1 LRAEINKAACENK
14 AEGGNMAERR
24 MFAKS
29 VIDSDLFLDM
39 PPTTQMLYFHLA
51 MRADDDGFINNP
63 RRIQR
68 MIGASDDDMRILI
81 AKQFIL
87 TFQSGVI
94 VIRHWKIH
102 NYIQKDRY
110 RPSTCEEKD
119 FVHLDNTK
127 AYEIS
132 DTKCIHDVS
141 KEDTDLD
148 TNRVQDGY
156 VGKVRLG
163 KVRLGKVRLDA
174 AANTPSS
181 GECQEKVQDLYDG
194 DRGEVVTA
202 FCDNLQAFAG
212 NLVLEQLNDVYDRYG
227 KQWCLAA
234 IKEAAVNGGR
244 SIQYVIKVLER
255 WEREGFK
262 SSRKKHRQ
270 ANQADADELYKQ
282 GMAALKEM
290 GMMEDGQD
298 KQV

>member
-1 LRAEINKAACENK
+1 
-14 AEGGNMAERR
+14 MAERR

-87 TFQSGVI
+87 TFENGVI
-94 VIRHWKIH
+94 VIRHWKLH
-102 NYIQKDRY
+102 NYIRKDMYHPTEYQAERQMLSLKNNKSPYELNADAGSQDSSRTCNGYVTDSSRTCNENVSIGKDRKG
-110 RPSTCEEKD
+110 KD
-119 FVHLDNTK
+119 R
-127 AYEIS
+127 I
-132 DTKCIHDVS
+132 
-141 KEDTDLD
+141 
-148 TNRVQDGY
+148 
-156 VGKVRLG
+156 
-163 KVRLGKVRLDA
+163 GKVRLD

-194 DRGEVVTA
+194 DRGEVITA
-202 FCDNLQAFAG
+202 FCDNLQPFAG

-282 GMAALKEM
+282 GMATLKEM

>member
-1 LRAEINKAACENK
+1 
-14 AEGGNMAERR
+14 MAERR

-87 TFQSGVI
+87 TFENGVI
-94 VIRHWKIH
+94 VIRHWKLH
-102 NYIQKDRY
+102 NYIRKDMYHPTEYQAERQMLSLKNNKSPYELNADAGSQDSSRTCNGYVTDSLRTCNETVSIGKDRKG
-110 RPSTCEEKD
+110 KD
-119 FVHLDNTK
+119 R
-127 AYEIS
+127 I
-132 DTKCIHDVS
+132 
-141 KEDTDLD
+141 
-148 TNRVQDGY
+148 
-156 VGKVRLG
+156 GKD
-163 KVRLGKVRLDA
+163 RLDA

-202 FCDNLQAFAG
+202 FCDNLQPFAG

>member
-1 LRAEINKAACENK
+1 
-14 AEGGNMAERR
+14 MAERR

-87 TFQSGVI
+87 TFENGVI
-94 VIRHWKIH
+94 VIRHWKLH
-102 NYIQKDRY
+102 NYIRKDMYHPTEYQAERQMLSLKNNKSPYELNADAGSQDSSRTCNGYVTDSSRTCNETVSIGKDRKG
-110 RPSTCEEKD
+110 KD
-119 FVHLDNTK
+119 R
-127 AYEIS
+127 I
-132 DTKCIHDVS
+132 
-141 KEDTDLD
+141 
-148 TNRVQDGY
+148 
-156 VGKVRLG
+156 
-163 KVRLGKVRLDA
+163 GKVRLDA

-194 DRGEVVTA
+194 DLGEVVTA

-290 GMMEDGQD
+290 GMMEDG
-298 KQV
+298 

>member
-1 LRAEINKAACENK
+1 
-14 AEGGNMAERR
+14 MAERR

-87 TFQSGVI
+87 TFENGVI
-94 VIRHWKIH
+94 VIRHWKLH
-102 NYIQKDRY
+102 NYIRKDMYHPTEYQAERQMLSLKNNKSPYELNADAGSQDSSRTCNGYVTDSSRTCNENVSIGKDRKG
-110 RPSTCEEKD
+110 KD
-119 FVHLDNTK
+119 RK
-127 AYEIS
+127 
-132 DTKCIHDVS
+132 
-141 KEDTDLD
+141 
-148 TNRVQDGY
+148 
-156 VGKVRLG
+156 GKDRI
-163 KVRLGKVRLDA
+163 GKVRLDA

-270 ANQADADELYKQ
+270 ANQADADELYQQ

>member
-1 LRAEINKAACENK
+1 MKPPAILKV
-14 AEGGNMAERR
+14 EGGNMAERR

-63 RRIQR
+63 RCIQR

-110 RPSTCEEKD
+110 RPSTCEEKY
-119 FVHLDNTK
+119 FIHLDNTK

-156 VGKVRLG
+156 VG

-270 ANQADADELYKQ
+270 ANQADADELYQQ

>member
-1 LRAEINKAACENK
+1 
-14 AEGGNMAERR
+14 MAERR

-29 VIDSDLFLDM
+29 VIDSDVFLDM

-87 TFQSGVI
+87 TFENGVI
-94 VIRHWKIH
+94 VIRHWKLH
-102 NYIQKDRY
+102 NYIRKDMYHPTEYQAERQMLSLKNNKSPYELNADAGSQDSSRTCNGYVTDSSRTCNETVSIGKDRKG
-110 RPSTCEEKD
+110 KD
-119 FVHLDNTK
+119 R
-127 AYEIS
+127 I
-132 DTKCIHDVS
+132 
-141 KEDTDLD
+141 
-148 TNRVQDGY
+148 
-156 VGKVRLG
+156 
-163 KVRLGKVRLDA
+163 GKVRLDA
-174 AANTPSS
+174 ATNTPSS

>member
-1 LRAEINKAACENK
+1 
-14 AEGGNMAERR
+14 MAERR

-87 TFQSGVI
+87 TFENGVI
-94 VIRHWKIH
+94 VIRHWKLH
-102 NYIQKDRY
+102 NYIRKDMYHPTEYQAERQMLSLKNNKSPYELNADAGSQDSSRTCNGYVTDSSRTCNENVSIGKDRKG
-110 RPSTCEEKD
+110 KD
-119 FVHLDNTK
+119 R
-127 AYEIS
+127 I
-132 DTKCIHDVS
+132 
-141 KEDTDLD
+141 
-148 TNRVQDGY
+148 
-156 VGKVRLG
+156 
-163 KVRLGKVRLDA
+163 GKVRLDA
-174 AANTPSS
+174 AATDTPSS

-194 DRGEVVTA
+194 DLGEVVTA
-202 FCDNLQAFAG
+202 FCDNLQPFAG

>member
-1 LRAEINKAACENK
+1 
-14 AEGGNMAERR
+14 MAERR

-68 MIGASDDDMRILI
+68 MIGASDDDMKILI

-87 TFQSGVI
+87 TFENGVI
-94 VIRHWKIH
+94 VIRHWKLH
-102 NYIQKDRY
+102 NYIRKDMYHPTEYQAERQMLSLKNNKSPYELNADAGSQDSSRTCNGYVTDSSRTCNENVSIGKDRKG
-110 RPSTCEEKD
+110 KD
-119 FVHLDNTK
+119 
-127 AYEIS
+127 
-132 DTKCIHDVS
+132 
-141 KEDTDLD
+141 
-148 TNRVQDGY
+148 
-156 VGKVRLG
+156 RLG
-163 KVRLGKVRLDA
+163 KDRLGA

-290 GMMEDGQD
+290 GMMEDEQD

>member
-1 LRAEINKAACENK
+1 
-14 AEGGNMAERR
+14 MAERR

-87 TFQSGVI
+87 TFENGVI
-94 VIRHWKIH
+94 VIRHWKLH
-102 NYIQKDRY
+102 NYIRKDMYHPTEYQAERQMLSLKNNKSPYELNADAGSQDSSRTCNGYVTDSSRTCNETVSIGKDRKG
-110 RPSTCEEKD
+110 KD
-119 FVHLDNTK
+119 R
-127 AYEIS
+127 I
-132 DTKCIHDVS
+132 
-141 KEDTDLD
+141 
-148 TNRVQDGY
+148 
-156 VGKVRLG
+156 
-163 KVRLGKVRLDA
+163 GKVRLDA

-270 ANQADADELYKQ
+270 ANQADADELYQQ

>member
-1 LRAEINKAACENK
+1 
-14 AEGGNMAERR
+14 MAERR

-87 TFQSGVI
+87 TFENGVI
-94 VIRHWKIH
+94 VIRHWKLH
-102 NYIQKDRY
+102 NYIRKDMYHPTEYQAERQMLSLKNNKSPYELNADAGSQDSSRTCNGYVTDSSRTCNENVSIGKDRKG
-110 RPSTCEEKD
+110 KD
-119 FVHLDNTK
+119 R
-127 AYEIS
+127 I
-132 DTKCIHDVS
+132 
-141 KEDTDLD
+141 
-148 TNRVQDGY
+148 
-156 VGKVRLG
+156 
-163 KVRLGKVRLDA
+163 GKVRLDA
-174 AANTPSS
+174 AATDTPSS

-194 DRGEVVTA
+194 DLGEVVTA
-202 FCDNLQAFAG
+202 FCNNLQPFAG

-244 SIQYVIKVLER
+244 SIQYIIKVLER

>member
-1 LRAEINKAACENK
+1 
-14 AEGGNMAERR
+14 MAERR

-87 TFQSGVI
+87 TFENGVI
-94 VIRHWKIH
+94 VIRHWKLH
-102 NYIQKDRY
+102 NYIRKDMYHPTEYQAERQMLSLKNNKSPYELNADAGSQDSSRTCNGYVTDSSRTCNENVPIGKDRKG
-110 RPSTCEEKD
+110 KD
-119 FVHLDNTK
+119 R
-127 AYEIS
+127 I
-132 DTKCIHDVS
+132 
-141 KEDTDLD
+141 
-148 TNRVQDGY
+148 
-156 VGKVRLG
+156 
-163 KVRLGKVRLDA
+163 GKVRLDA
-174 AANTPSS
+174 AATDTPSS

-298 KQV
+298 KQI

>member
-1 LRAEINKAACENK
+1 
-14 AEGGNMAERR
+14 MAERR

-87 TFQSGVI
+87 TFENGVI
-94 VIRHWKIH
+94 VIRHWKLH
-102 NYIQKDRY
+102 NYIRKDMYHPTEYQAERQMLSLKNNKSPYELNADAGSQDSSRTCNGYVTDSSRTCNENVSIGKDRKG
-110 RPSTCEEKD
+110 KD
-119 FVHLDNTK
+119 R
-127 AYEIS
+127 I
-132 DTKCIHDVS
+132 
-141 KEDTDLD
+141 
-148 TNRVQDGY
+148 
-156 VGKVRLG
+156 
-163 KVRLGKVRLDA
+163 GKVRLD

-202 FCDNLQAFAG
+202 FCDNLQVFAG

-270 ANQADADELYKQ
+270 ANQVDADELYKQ

-290 GMMEDGQD
+290 EMMEDGQD